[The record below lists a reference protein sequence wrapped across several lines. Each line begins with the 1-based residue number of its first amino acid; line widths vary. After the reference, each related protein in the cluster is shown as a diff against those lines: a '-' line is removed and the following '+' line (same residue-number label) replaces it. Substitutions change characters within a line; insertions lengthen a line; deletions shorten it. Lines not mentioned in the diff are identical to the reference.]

1 VIDVGCYLCGS
12 DRAVTLFEQTFQD
25 PYLNLVNPELNAV
38 TRHWKACADCGFV
51 YRTPMLSESEQETLY
66 RNYGDDVFKKE
77 SPDAYFDRIAS
88 MPPSES
94 ENHAKAVW
102 LKDRLE
108 RVGTLLSVAGS
119 LSVLDVGCGAGLLMR
134 KLKDVLPIPLDLCG
148 VELNPDYAALAA
160 RRLRGDIRRVDYR
173 PGLFGRK
180 FSLVMCTKVLEHV
193 RDPENFVGRLTDD
206 LADGG
211 VLFLEVPDIMDVEN
225 LPAEHDR
232 FFIPHIYFFSPNA
245 MAEILSRLGLGVISS
260 RSVTT
265 PSGRSYLQVLA
276 GRSVPAAK
284 TSKPY
289 DDAAALLKARRAKFT
304 N

>member
-1 VIDVGCYLCGS
+1 MIDVGCYLCGS
-12 DRAVTLFEQTFQD
+12 DKSVTLFEQAFTD
-25 PYLNLVNPELNAV
+25 PYLNLVDPALNAV
-38 TRHWKACADCGFV
+38 KRHWKTCADCGFI
-51 YRTPMLSESEQETLY
+51 YRTPMLTEAEQESLY

-102 LKDRLE
+102 LQE
-108 RVGTLLSVAGS
+108 SFVGLVSASEGRP

-134 KLKDVLPIPLDLCG
+134 KLKDVSPVPLAFCG

-160 RRLRGDIRRVDYR
+160 RRLGADIRRIDYR
-173 PGLFGRK
+173 SGLFGRR

-193 RDPENFVGRLTDD
+193 RDPEQFIGMLADD

-211 VLFLEVPDIMDVEN
+211 VLFLEVPDIADIEN

-232 FFIPHIYFFSPNA
+232 FFIPHIYFFSPST
-245 MAEILSRLGLGVISS
+245 MAELLARRGLGVIAS
-260 RSVTT
+260 RSIMTR
-265 PSGRSYLQVLA
+265 SGRSYFQVLA
-276 GRSVPAAK
+276 GRSIPAGRMPR
-284 TSKPY
+284 PY
-289 DDAAALLKARRAKFT
+289 DDAVALLRKRRAKFT